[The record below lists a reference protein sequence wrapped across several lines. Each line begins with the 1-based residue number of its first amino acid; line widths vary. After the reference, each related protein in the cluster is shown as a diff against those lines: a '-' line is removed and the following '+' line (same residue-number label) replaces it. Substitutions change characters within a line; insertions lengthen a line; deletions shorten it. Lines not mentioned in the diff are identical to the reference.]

1 MFKQLGI
8 LAMFLAVCMTAVGCK
23 VGPECF
29 RPNAELPP
37 GWKAAIDESLATQAE
52 ADQVWWTAFNDAALN
67 TLVERARSQNLTLQE
82 ASARIW
88 EARSQ
93 RGVVR
98 GGLFPQVAQTDSYT
112 RTKISNNASPF
123 GTVGNFPAFDFWS
136 TGFDLSW
143 ELDVFGAVRRNM
155 EAADADIGIACENY
169 NALQV
174 TLLGDVAGNYVL
186 LRTLQERETIA
197 QENARLQAETLRIT
211 EERFGAGAVSEL
223 DVSQAKS
230 NLHRTRAAI
239 PQLQRERERTI
250 NRLCVLQGEN
260 PRELAEVSVGISIPR
275 PSEKIAIGL
284 PVNLIRQRPD
294 IRRAEFEVC
303 AQSARI
309 GVAVA
314 DLYPRFSLNGS
325 FTLNSVD
332 IGTLFDGNS
341 IAYRVGPGLR
351 WNILNFGRVR
361 SNIDVQEARFQ
372 QSVLRY
378 RQAVLNAVEEVE
390 NALVSFQRYQET
402 EVELREAVTAAQ
414 KAARTAEEQ
423 YKAGAI
429 SFQSL
434 LDTQRFLAELQDRHA
449 QARGDVTL
457 SAVTLYK
464 SLGGG
469 WNLQAVQQS
478 PVMVPPATAEPTPD
492 NQAKQSTELPLGSLD
507 GA

>member
-1 MFKQLGI
+1 MCKQLGV
-8 LAMFLAVCMTAVGCK
+8 LAMFLALCMTAVGCK

-37 GWKAAIDESLATQAE
+37 GWKAAIDESLATQVE
-52 ADQVWWTAFNDAALN
+52 ADQVWWTAFNDAGLN

-82 ASARIW
+82 ANARIW

-98 GGLFPQVAQTDSYT
+98 GGLFPQVAHTDSYS
-112 RTKISNNASPF
+112 RNKISNNASPF

-136 TGFDLSW
+136 TGFDASW
-143 ELDVFGAVRRNM
+143 ELDVFGAVRRNL
-155 EAADADIGIACENY
+155 EAADADIGLACENY
-169 NALQV
+169 NALHV

-186 LRTLQERETIA
+186 LRTLQEREAIA
-197 QENARLQAETLRIT
+197 QENARIQNETLRIT

-260 PRELAEVSVGISIPR
+260 PRELTEIGASVSIPR
-275 PSEKIAIGL
+275 SPETIAIGL

-325 FTLNSVD
+325 FTLNSTD

-341 IAYRVGPGLR
+341 IAYRIGPALR
-351 WNILNFGRVR
+351 WDILNFGRVR
-361 SNIDVQEARFQ
+361 SNIDVQEAQFQ

-390 NALVSFQRYQET
+390 NALVSFQRNQET
-402 EVELREAVTAAQ
+402 EVELHEAVTAAE

-469 WNLQAVQQS
+469 WNLQAIQQS
-478 PVMVPPATAEPTPD
+478 PAMVPPAPAEPTPD
-492 NQAKQSTELPLGSLD
+492 NQAKQSTESPLGSQD
-507 GA
+507 RA